1 MNKSNI
7 KSNKNSKSN
16 KNIKSKL
23 LPINL
28 QSFASNNF
36 ILKSNNINSLCR
48 QNPDL
53 FKVTQKRD
61 KLTTEEILR
70 SLDTIL
76 FPDTQILEP
85 MMDLYNLNVPNMLIL
100 VIFCLIL
107 NKKISKRT
115 QKILCEIKESDNEKE
130 MFKLVSRIPY
140 KEFYKFLQKFLCAI
154 KFHLNNLNDYYKKSN
169 TDNNSSKK
177 KNKNV
182 EFLRKYIEGSNEIIR
197 DNLVLDGNKSGIINL
212 GITTIV
218 YLGYLINNIFY
229 ETYIN
234 KAPDIDKLR
243 SLMNGNK
250 LLNEN
255 GKGNVSVS
263 DSFLFCVYIY
273 DIFNYIVVQIL
284 LPNLYKNINL
294 QRGIDPKLFIEYF
307 EYDKALYKKNI
318 VMRHILEMEQK
329 YFKFYKDISFK
340 ELLKMNLDKFVLEG
354 SKTNEDVYT
363 LKRDLRR
370 SFLND
375 ELFKLTNEI
384 FTILDTNLSNKN
396 NKNNNNSD
404 DIKIRLDKDKII
416 IKGKKNG
423 GYKFL
428 KCVMTNKGKV
438 DCKNVYNIGFDG
450 REILK
455 IETGENG
462 KPICSMGYI
471 EQDKTDKNKYSVF
484 FNRPILRDKALKIAE
499 VKLQTA
505 YNKVKIKFTAIYQ
518 FLELMIVTFISFR
531 LINEKAKYKSERDRD
546 IPKCVFRRISK
557 NLRLIEC

>member
-1 MNKSNI
+1 MNKSNNI
-7 KSNKNSKSN
+7 KSN
-16 KNIKSKL
+16 NIKSKL

-36 ILKSNNINSLCR
+36 ILKSNNINSLC
-48 QNPDL
+48 NNSDL
-53 FKVTQKRD
+53 FKVKQKRE

-115 QKILCEIKESDNEKE
+115 QKILCEIKESNNEKE

-140 KEFYKFLQKFLCAI
+140 KEFYKFLQKFLCSI
-154 KFHLNNLNDYYKKSN
+154 KFHLEKLDGCYKKK
-169 TDNNSSKK
+169 D
-177 KNKNV
+177 KNV

-197 DNLVLDGNKSGIINL
+197 DHLVLDGNKSGIINL

-243 SLMNGNK
+243 NLMNGKK
-250 LLNEN
+250 LLNKN
-255 GKGNVSVS
+255 RKNYVSIS

-273 DIFNYIVVQIL
+273 DIFNYVATDIL
-284 LPNLYKNINL
+284 LPNLYKDINL
-294 QRGIDPKLFIEYF
+294 QRNVPKKLFIEYYD
-307 EYDKALYKKNI
+307 YDKDLLRKNI
-318 VMRHILEMEQK
+318 ILRHIIEMEEK
-329 YFKFYKDISFK
+329 YFKFYKDLSIK
-340 ELLKMNLDKFVLEG
+340 ELIKMNLDKFILEG
-354 SKTNEDVYT
+354 NKENEKKYT
-363 LKRDLRR
+363 LNRDLRR
-370 SFLND
+370 SFVNNKLF
-375 ELFKLTNEI
+375 ELTDKDFV
-384 FTILDTNLSNKN
+384 ILDTNYKEKKN
-396 NKNNNNSD
+396 NK
-404 DIKIRLDKDKII
+404 
-416 IKGKKNG
+416 KKNTIIHLDNNEII
-423 GYKFL
+423 L
-428 KCVMTNKGKV
+428 KKKDNKKQLKYLTCLIKTNKNGK
-438 DCKNVYNIGFDG
+438 CENVYNIGFDG

-455 IETGENG
+455 MDDNG
-462 KPICSMGYI
+462 NPICSMGYI
-471 EQDKTDKNKYSVF
+471 EQDKKDKNKFSVF

-499 VKLQTA
+499 IKLQTA
-505 YNKVKIKFTAIYQ
+505 YNKVKIKFNSIYQ
-518 FLELMIVTFISFR
+518 FLELIIVTFISFR
-531 LINEKAKYKSERDRD
+531 LINGQAKYKSERDRD

-557 NLRLIEC
+557 NLKLVEC

>member
-1 MNKSNI
+1 MNKSNNI
-7 KSNKNSKSN
+7 KSN
-16 KNIKSKL
+16 NIKSKL

-28 QSFASNNF
+28 QSFVSNNF
-36 ILKSNNINSLCR
+36 ILKSNNINSLCD
-48 QNPDL
+48 NPHL
-53 FKVTQKRD
+53 FKVTEKRA

-115 QKILCEIKESDNEKE
+115 QKILCEIKESNNEKE

-154 KFHLNNLNDYYKKSN
+154 KFHLKNLNDYN
-169 TDNNSSKK
+169 TGNNSSKK

-182 EFLRKYIEGSNEIIR
+182 EFLIKYIEGSNEIIR
-197 DNLVLDGNKSGIINL
+197 DHLVLDENKSGIINL

-250 LLNEN
+250 LLNKN
-255 GKGNVSVS
+255 RTSYASVS
-263 DSFLFCVYIY
+263 DTFLFCVYIY

-354 SKTNEDVYT
+354 SKTKENGYT

-375 ELFKLTNEI
+375 ELFKLTNER
-384 FTILDTNLSNKN
+384 FTILDTNQSNN
-396 NKNNNNSD
+396 NNNKKNNNNNNNNN
-404 DIKIRLDKDKII
+404 ININLNNDKII
-416 IKGKKNG
+416 IKGKKNS

-462 KPICSMGYI
+462 KTLCSMGYI
-471 EQDKTDKNKYSVF
+471 EQDKKDKNKYSVF
-484 FNRPILRDKALKIAE
+484 FNRPILKDKALKIAE
-499 VKLQTA
+499 IKLQTA

-531 LINEKAKYKSERDRD
+531 LINGKAEYKSERDRD

>member
-7 KSNKNSKSN
+7 KSNKNNKSN

-36 ILKSNNINSLCR
+36 ILKSNNINSLC
-48 QNPDL
+48 QKPGL

-154 KFHLNNLNDYYKKSN
+154 KFHLNNLNDYYKKN
-169 TDNNSSKK
+169 NADNNSSKK

-255 GKGNVSVS
+255 GKSYVSVS

-354 SKTNEDVYT
+354 SKTNKGVYT

-404 DIKIRLDKDKII
+404 DIKIRLNEDKII

-462 KPICSMGYI
+462 KTICSMGYI

-499 VKLQTA
+499 IKLQTA